1 MNKPYTINLSLKECY
16 MSGYQSKRKAAN
28 DKLKDYNEQSPNS

>member
-1 MNKPYTINLSLKECY
+1 

-28 DKLKDYNEQSPNS
+28 DKLKENEPNEQSPNSSCQNIALSRKRLL